1 MVEWL
6 WFAIYKSIKAYLIHQ
21 MVVPHLEYISLYKA
35 PTGM

>member
-6 WFAIYKSIKAYLIHQ
+6 WFAIYKSIKAYLIYQ

>member
-6 WFAIYKSIKAYLIHQ
+6 WFSIYKTIIAYLIPQ
-21 MVVPHLEYISLYKA
+21 MVVPPLEYISLYKA